1 LTDNGEQI
9 CQTGA
14 IMRHLGRKHDLYGST
29 EAEKTF
35 VDMVYEGLK
44 DFHPK
49 YTNIIYKEYDKK
61 PDFVANVLPK
71 ELATLERL
79 VKMHNDGKGLLLGG
93 TKACFADYWLFEEL
107 DILRRM
113 DKNCLDAFP
122 VLHAYHDRMMA
133 RPNLKEYLHS
143 EKHRTRQINGNTNV

>member
-1 LTDNGEQI
+1 
-9 CQTGA
+9 
-14 IMRHLGRKHDLYGST
+14 LYGST

-49 YTNIIYKEYDKK
+49 YTNIIYKEYVSRMFMQIYAKFPLFQDKK

-79 VKMHNDGKGLLLGG
+79 VKMHNDGNGLLLGG

-122 VLHAYHDRMMA
+122 VLHAYH
-133 RPNLKEYLHS
+133 
-143 EKHRTRQINGNTNV
+143 G